1 MTQTISRYLVERHSS
16 VGLDHCLEMVIA
28 FQTAF
33 SNPISSNPRKLAA
46 DRLSTRVEYL
56 LSEVRELEAADSIE
70 AQSDALADLIYF
82 ALGAF
87 AEMGIKP
94 QRVFEIV
101 HSANMS
107 KRFPDGSVRHLPIN
121 GKVAKPAEW
130 VGPEDAILEE
140 IKRQTN
146 KSIDRA

>member
-1 MTQTISRYLVERHSS
+1 MTQDISRHLIDWKPS
-16 VGLDHCLEMVIA
+16 VGLDHCLDLVIA

-33 SNPISSNPRKLAA
+33 SNPVSPNPRKLGP
-46 DRLSTRVEYL
+46 DRLRTRVEYL
-56 LSEVRELEAADSIE
+56 LSEVRELEVSDSIE

-101 HSANMS
+101 HTANMS
-107 KRFPDGSVRHLPIN
+107 KRFPDGSVKHLPIN
-121 GKVAKPAEW
+121 GKVAKPADW
-130 VGPEDAILEE
+130 VGPEADILEE
-140 IKRQTN
+140 IKRQGN
-146 KSIDRA
+146 KA